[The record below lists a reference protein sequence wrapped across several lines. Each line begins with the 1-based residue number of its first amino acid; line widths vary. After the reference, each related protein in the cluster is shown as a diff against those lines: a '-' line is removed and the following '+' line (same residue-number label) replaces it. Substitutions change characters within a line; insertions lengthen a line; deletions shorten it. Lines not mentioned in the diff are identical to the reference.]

1 MKSSINHQ
9 QIQLFAKANWLF
21 VVLILVTFSSCRKE
35 DDASKNSTSTYVPT
49 PILASDV
56 FPREF
61 GIPALPSDN
70 PLTVEG
76 VYLGR
81 MLFFDP
87 VLSFDS
93 SISCG
98 SCHKQE
104 FAFSDPV
111 PVSSGAF
118 GLKTHRNAPSL
129 FNMAYSKRFFW
140 DLRVNDLRDLVFE
153 PIQAHNEMAMT
164 LPRLEGKLKNI
175 ARYKDYFNKAFGH
188 APNVVDMSKALE
200 QFMLTL
206 VSYQSRF
213 NRFFPGDSIQLMSSS
228 ELRGAFLFN
237 TPVDFKNGVT
247 NGADCFHCHG
257 GELAQQQNL
266 NMGGLANNGL
276 DAVHTDIG
284 LAAKDNKVT
293 SRGVFKTPSLLNI
306 EKSGPYMHDGRFQT
320 LDEVIDHY
328 SDKVNF
334 NSPNLH
340 PLMDHGGIHLNLSAQ
355 QKADLKAYL
364 LSMTDYKFLTNPA
377 YSNPFKK

>member
-1 MKSSINHQ
+1 MKS
-9 QIQLFAKANWLF
+9 
-21 VVLILVTFSSCRKE
+21 TFSLSRILIVGLMIVSFTSCRKE
-35 DDASKNSTSTYVPT
+35 DDASKNTTSTYVPT
-49 PILASDV
+49 PLLSTDV
-56 FPREF
+56 FPLEF

-81 MLFFDP
+81 MLFYDP
-87 VLSFDS
+87 LLSYDS
-93 SISCG
+93 SISCA

-104 FAFSDPV
+104 FAFSDPA

-140 DLRVNDLRDLVFE
+140 DLRVTNLRDLVFE

-175 ARYKDYFNKAFGH
+175 GRYKDYFNRAFGH
-188 APNVVDMSKALE
+188 APNLVDMAKAME
-200 QFMLTL
+200 QFMLTI
-206 VSYQSRF
+206 VSSQSRF
-213 NRFFPGDSIQLMSSS
+213 NRFFPGDSIQLMSAS
-228 ELRGAFLFN
+228 ELRGASLFN
-237 TPVDFKNGVT
+237 GLVNFDNGPT
-247 NGADCFHCHG
+247 TGADCFHCHG

-266 NMGGLANNGL
+266 NMGGFANNGL
-276 DAVHTDIG
+276 DAVHTDLG
-284 LAAKDNKVT
+284 LGAIDNKVS
-293 SRGVFKTPSLLNI
+293 SRGIFKTPSLLNI

-328 SDKVNF
+328 SDNVHF

-340 PLMDHGGIHLNLSAQ
+340 PLMDHGGKHLNLTAQ

-364 LSMTDYKFLTNPA
+364 LSMTDNKFLTNPA

>member
-1 MKSSINHQ
+1 MALTIKHMNQEFSILK
-9 QIQLFAKANWLF
+9 LFF
-21 VVLILVTFSSCRKE
+21 IVLVLVSFSSCGKE
-35 DDASKNSTSTYVPT
+35 DDATKNTTSTYVPT
-49 PILASDV
+49 PILATDV
-56 FPREF
+56 FPMEF

-87 VLSFDS
+87 VLSYDS

-111 PVSSGAF
+111 AVSSGAF

-129 FNMAYSKRFFW
+129 FNMAYSKKFFW
-140 DLRVNDLRDLVFE
+140 DLRVNNLRDLVFE

-188 APNVVDMSKALE
+188 APNVVDMSKAME
-200 QFMLTL
+200 QFMLTI

-228 ELRGAFLFN
+228 ELRGAALFN
-237 TPVDFKNGVT
+237 GLVNFDNGPT
-247 NGADCFHCHG
+247 KGADCFHCHG

-266 NMGGLANNGL
+266 NMGGFANNGL
-276 DAVHTDIG
+276 DVVHTDLG
-284 LAAKDNKVT
+284 LGAIDNRTT
-293 SRGVFKTPSLLNI
+293 SRGLFKTPSLLNI
-306 EKSGPYMHDGRFQT
+306 EVTAPYMHDGRFKT

-328 SDKVNF
+328 SDNVNF

-340 PLMDHGGIHLNLSAQ
+340 PLMDHGGIHLNLTTQ

-364 LSMTDYKFLTNPA
+364 LSMTDTKFLTNPA

>member
-1 MKSSINHQ
+1 MKS
-9 QIQLFAKANWLF
+9 
-21 VVLILVTFSSCRKE
+21 TFSFSRILAVGLMIVSFTSCRKE
-35 DDASKNSTSTYVPT
+35 DDASKNTTSTYVPT
-49 PILASDV
+49 PLLATDV
-56 FPREF
+56 FSMEF
-61 GIPALPSDN
+61 GIPSLPSDN

-81 MLFFDP
+81 MLFYDP
-87 VLSFDS
+87 LLSYDS
-93 SISCG
+93 SISCA

-104 FAFSDPV
+104 FAFSDPA

-140 DLRVNDLRDLVFE
+140 DLRVTNLRDLVFE

-175 ARYKDYFNKAFGH
+175 GRYKDYFNKAFGH
-188 APNVVDMSKALE
+188 APNLVDMAKAME
-200 QFMLTL
+200 QFMLTI
-206 VSYQSRF
+206 VSTQSRF
-213 NRFFPGDSIQLMSSS
+213 NRFFPGDNIQLMSAS
-228 ELRGAFLFN
+228 ELRGATLFN
-237 TPVDFKNGVT
+237 GLVNFDNGPT
-247 NGADCFHCHG
+247 TGADCFHCHG

-266 NMGGLANNGL
+266 NMGGFANNGL
-276 DAVHTDIG
+276 DAVHTDLG
-284 LAAKDNKVT
+284 LGAIDNKA
-293 SRGVFKTPSLLNI
+293 SSHGIFKTPSLLNI

-328 SDKVNF
+328 SDNVHF

-340 PLMDHGGIHLNLSAQ
+340 PLMDHGGKHLNLTAQ

-364 LSMTDYKFLTNPA
+364 LSMTDNKFLTNPA